1 MFLKLV
7 KCFPCFLV
15 EGVMGKTQNTF
26 ATYLPAA
33 MNSMELDNE
42 ILLIRSPFPKI
53 ADPVVIQKLQE
64 L

>member
-1 MFLKLV
+1 
-7 KCFPCFLV
+7 V

-26 ATYLPAA
+26 ATYLSAA
-33 MNSMELDNE
+33 MKSMELDNE
-42 ILLIRSPFPKI
+42 IFLIRSPFPKI

>member
-1 MFLKLV
+1 
-7 KCFPCFLV
+7 
-15 EGVMGKTQNTF
+15 
-26 ATYLPAA
+26 

-42 ILLIRSPFPKI
+42 IFLIRSPFPKI